1 VDHKFFL
8 SESKLEFKESSA
20 VEEAFYGGLQ
30 SAGTPVEVILDIYI
44 YIYIYTYIYI
54 YWTQR
59 PLGNRHGGGGHL
71 DLFSKNRAPII

>member
-54 YWTQR
+54 YIGPR
-59 PLGNRHGGGGHL
+59 GH
-71 DLFSKNRAPII
+71 